1 MSQQD
6 ILFVQ
11 GNEAC
16 VRGALYAGLRF
27 FAGYPITPS
36 TEVAEHLAEQ
46 LPRVGGK
53 FIQMEDE
60 IASMCAV
67 CGASLAGSKAMTA
80 TSGPGFSL
88 KQEAIGYAV
97 MAEIPCVVVNVQRGG
112 PSTGL
117 ATKVAQGDVNQARWG
132 THGDHS
138 IIVLTASSI
147 QDVFQI
153 TVEAF
158 NMAETYRTPVILLFD
173 EVIGHMR
180 EKLVVPAAGELPV
193 VERLHTEVQAGV
205 NYYPYLPR
213 EDGRLPMQL
222 VTHQTG
228 PQGKKVHKAW
238 VEQGTNIAR
247 ELYLAVVLDRGAQ
260 CLTVMASPDGGM
272 DIEEVAAK
280 TPERIFTTRLDGG
293 HRIWPFQARALLF
306 GCGLTP
312 AQVNAGTAL
321 LLNLVRLAAE
331 KDAVLVEI
339 NPLAVTAEGELMA
352 LDGKMDFDESAL
364 KRHPDIAALEDPEE
378 CDPLERKARELG
390 VNYVRLSGYVG
401 TMLVLQCLFT
411 GAGPK
416 TTALTPVVIAYATT
430 QGIDPTPFVL
440 LVGMNMLHQYLLPV
454 SNLPN
459 IIGLATEEIT
469 PAELIKTGAVMS
481 LFGAIFMSIMVYTYW
496 TWIGMFG

>member
-180 EKLVVPAAGELPV
+180 ERLVVPAPGDLPV

-213 EDGRLPMQL
+213 EDGRLPMSDFGGVHRYNVTGLYHDIWGFPTENPEQVSKLVYHLVDKIENRAHLLARWKEYYLDDAEHIIISYGSSARSARHLVETRRSKGDRIGLLELQTLWPFPAQL
-222 VTHQTG
+222 VREKTAH
-228 PQGKKVHKAW
+228 AR
-238 VEQGTNIAR
+238 NIF
-247 ELYLAVVLDRGAQ
+247 
-260 CLTVMASPDGGM
+260 
-272 DIEEVAAK
+272 VA
-280 TPERIFTTRLDGG
+280 EMNMGQI
-293 HRIWPFQARALLF
+293 
-306 GCGLTP
+306 
-312 AQVNAGTAL
+312 
-321 LLNLVRLAAE
+321 
-331 KDAVLVEI
+331 
-339 NPLAVTAEGELMA
+339 
-352 LDGKMDFDESAL
+352 
-364 KRHPDIAALEDPEE
+364 
-378 CDPLERKARELG
+378 
-390 VNYVRLSGYVG
+390 
-401 TMLVLQCLFT
+401 
-411 GAGPK
+411 
-416 TTALTPVVIAYATT
+416 TT
-430 QGIDPTPFVL
+430 QVKQVVQRPDRVFLVNRMDGLMLNPTD
-440 LVGMNMLHQYLLPV
+440 
-454 SNLPN
+454 
-459 IIGLATEEIT
+459 IG
-469 PAELIKTGAVMS
+469 KVMRVIEGRG
-481 LFGAIFMSIMVYTYW
+481 F
-496 TWIGMFG
+496 

>member
-180 EKLVVPAAGELPV
+180 EKLVVPAPDELPV

-213 EDGRLPMQL
+213 EDGRLPMSDFGGVHRYNVTGLFHDIWGFPTENPEQVSKLVYHLVDKIENRAHLLARWKEYYLDDAEHIIISYGSSARSARHLVETRRSKGDRIGLLELQTLWPFPAQL
-222 VTHQTG
+222 VREKTAH
-228 PQGKKVHKAW
+228 AR
-238 VEQGTNIAR
+238 NIF
-247 ELYLAVVLDRGAQ
+247 
-260 CLTVMASPDGGM
+260 
-272 DIEEVAAK
+272 VA
-280 TPERIFTTRLDGG
+280 EMNMGQI
-293 HRIWPFQARALLF
+293 
-306 GCGLTP
+306 
-312 AQVNAGTAL
+312 
-321 LLNLVRLAAE
+321 
-331 KDAVLVEI
+331 
-339 NPLAVTAEGELMA
+339 
-352 LDGKMDFDESAL
+352 
-364 KRHPDIAALEDPEE
+364 
-378 CDPLERKARELG
+378 
-390 VNYVRLSGYVG
+390 
-401 TMLVLQCLFT
+401 
-411 GAGPK
+411 
-416 TTALTPVVIAYATT
+416 TT
-430 QGIDPTPFVL
+430 QVKQVVQRPDRVFLVNRMDGLMLNPTD
-440 LVGMNMLHQYLLPV
+440 
-454 SNLPN
+454 
-459 IIGLATEEIT
+459 IG
-469 PAELIKTGAVMS
+469 KVMRVIEGRG
-481 LFGAIFMSIMVYTYW
+481 F
-496 TWIGMFG
+496 